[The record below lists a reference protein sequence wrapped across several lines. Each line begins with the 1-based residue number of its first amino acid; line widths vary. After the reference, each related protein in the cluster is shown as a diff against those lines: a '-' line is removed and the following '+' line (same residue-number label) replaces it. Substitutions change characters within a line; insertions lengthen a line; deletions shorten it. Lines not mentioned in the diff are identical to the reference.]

1 MHATRQGYS
10 KEVAETAVLDELLS
24 RREDGQS
31 ARDRLLAAIL
41 VIATLHGVAILG
53 ISFRRAYAAAGSA
66 PAMLQVL
73 LVSDKAETA
82 DAATAAD
89 YLSNASQRGTG
100 TDPKLQVTRSP
111 QSKEPRTEPGTPDKF
126 ADPASTTN
134 SSAKPEL
141 LTGASPDRTW
151 WDKATAPARTLAPL
165 PVYTQEV
172 RAEVRGVESSDAL
185 ALRGQ
190 PRLDEPP
197 NPNTQR
203 SEVAVYLDGWRHK
216 IEKTGTEN
224 YPVAALNRAG
234 LSGNPIL
241 EVQILADGRLG
252 EVILKRSSGHPELD
266 QAALGILHL
275 AAPFDAFSATLAAQH
290 PSLRLSYEWQFRGG
304 QLQAPS
310 SNSTRRTY

>member
-1 MHATRQGYS
+1 
-10 KEVAETAVLDELLS
+10 
-24 RREDGQS
+24 
-31 ARDRLLAAIL
+31 
-41 VIATLHGVAILG
+41 
-53 ISFRRAYAAAGSA
+53 
-66 PAMLQVL
+66 
-73 LVSDKAETA
+73 
-82 DAATAAD
+82 
-89 YLSNASQRGTG
+89 
-100 TDPKLQVTRSP
+100 
-111 QSKEPRTEPGTPDKF
+111 
-126 ADPASTTN
+126 
-134 SSAKPEL
+134 
-141 LTGASPDRTW
+141 
-151 WDKATAPARTLAPL
+151 
-165 PVYTQEV
+165 
-172 RAEVRGVESSDAL
+172 L